1 MKVQLL
7 PHVFFHLSGD
17 NVAQAMNIYGA
28 TRIGHGYR
36 SIGTEA
42 AGKCCRISV
51 WDSMGQTRVGLRSRA
66 TECLVFFQIFW
77 DYYIYIYIYI
87 YIFIYIYIY
96 NKVNHA
102 MVEPPIWGHCSGEA
116 LSSAK
121 AKGVHFELCP
131 TSSVSTEA
139 IELPSKDG
147 ALSSLLAI

>member
-1 MKVQLL
+1 MFSIFSDILRLL
-7 PHVFFHLSGD
+7 H
-17 NVAQAMNIYGA
+17 IY
-28 TRIGHGYR
+28 IY
-36 SIGTEA
+36 
-42 AGKCCRISV
+42 
-51 WDSMGQTRVGLRSRA
+51 L
-66 TECLVFFQIFW
+66 
-77 DYYIYIYIYI
+77 YIYIY
-87 YIFIYIYIY
+87 IYIYIY

>member
-1 MKVQLL
+1 M
-7 PHVFFHLSGD
+7 SGD

-42 AGKCCRISV
+42 ASKCYRIFM
-51 WDSMGQTRVGLRSRA
+51 WDGMGQTRVGLCSRA
-66 TECLVFFQIFW
+66 TEFLLIFR
-77 DYYIYIYIYI
+77 DSERIYCAYVCKNILIYM
-87 YIFIYIYIY
+87 F
-96 NKVNHA
+96 
-102 MVEPPIWGHCSGEA
+102 EPPISTHFPAAEA

-139 IELPSKDG
+139 IELPRSKDG